1 MGEWVSGWVGGWGPG
16 MGGWVGGN
24 MGGWGL
30 LWGWSWAGGVEALC
44 VGAGGWEFVSNSL
57 DICRTF
63 FEYWACFGKVVGMIR
78 PLCTGLNPLY
88 VDPVPFTQNLIWAL
102 QVLMER

>member
-1 MGEWVSGWVGGWGPG
+1 MGENIGGWSR
-16 MGGWVGGN
+16 V
-24 MGGWGL
+24 WGL
-30 LWGWSWAGGVEALC
+30 GWSRAGGVRLDVLELEL
-44 VGAGGWEFVSNSL
+44 GSFLSNSL
-57 DICRTF
+57 GTCRTF